1 MIFQSGYDLGQLFGD
16 IIGGF
21 IATLV
26 AIFTW
31 YLIKQM
37 KKKQESNKVKEAYQE
52 LYEKI
57 SKFNV
62 TDEEKANLVKANIFH
77 LIVYDIGVENLSKV
91 LKFQFFKREYD
102 DSYSHAYKLEN
113 SLWEL
118 NIQSGIGKNAFNI
131 TRYDNSSY
139 HFDERPNQDIKV
151 RDNFIKYIIEECKKA
166 DISLKLVK

>member
-1 MIFQSGYDLGQLFGD
+1 MIFQNGYDLGQLFGD

-21 IATLV
+21 IAAFV

-31 YLIKQM
+31 YIIEQIK
-37 KKKQESNKVKEAYQE
+37 KRQESNKIKEAYQE

-62 TDEEKANLVKANIFH
+62 TDKEKANLAKAEIIH
-77 LIVYDIGVENLSKV
+77 LIVYNIGVENLSKV

-102 DSYSHAYKLEN
+102 DSYSHVYKLEN

-131 TRYDNSSY
+131 TNYDKSSY

-151 RDNFIKYIIEECKKA
+151 RNNFIKYIINECKKA
-166 DISLKLVK
+166 EINLKIVK